1 MNNKILIILT
11 VFFTLALLS
20 CGNQQ
25 TRSKS
30 SVVDYLYPTD
40 ANTVI
45 QPSIPTLHL
54 PLKVGIA
61 FVPEQE
67 TTTRG
72 RNQWTGAVGS
82 GAALT
87 SATKAELL
95 DKVADNFKELDF
107 VSEIEVIPTE
117 YLTYGGSFNNLEQI
131 QTMYGIDV
139 IALVS
144 YDQVQFTDEGF
155 LSLTYWTIVG
165 AYVVSGEINDTST
178 MLDTVVYD
186 IKSKKMLFRAPGTS
200 VVKGS
205 ATPVN
210 LSQELREDS
219 IKGFNLAA
227 EKMTS
232 NLHSQ
237 LVRFKDKIKQNPEQV
252 KIVHREGYSGS
263 GGGGALNLY
272 SLLIMLFIFIVKK
285 NLTGSLSRRKK
296 HTA

>member
-1 MNNKILIILT
+1 MRHKVLISFVAIFIL
-11 VFFTLALLS
+11 AS
-20 CGNQQ
+20 CSNQQ

-30 SVVDYLYPTD
+30 SVVDYLYPTST
-40 ANTVI
+40 NEVI
-45 QPSIPTLHL
+45 QASIPILHL

-61 FVPEQE
+61 FVPEQD
-67 TTTRG
+67 TKTRG
-72 RNQWTGAVGS
+72 RNRWSALVGS

-87 SATKAELL
+87 AVSKAELL
-95 DKVADNFKELDF
+95 DKVASNFKELGF

-117 YLTYGGSFNNLEQI
+117 YLTHGGSFNNLEQI
-131 QTMYGIDV
+131 QTMYGIDI

-144 YDQVQFTDEGF
+144 YDQVQFTDESF

-200 VVKGS
+200 VVKGN
-205 ATPVN
+205 ATPVSLN
-210 LSQELREDS
+210 QELRADS

-227 EKMTS
+227 EKMTG

-237 LVRFKDKIKQNPEQV
+237 LTKFKEKIKQNPEQV
-252 KIVHREGYSGS
+252 KVIHREGYTGS
-263 GGGGALNLY
+263 GGGAFNLY
-272 SLLIMLFIFIVKK
+272 TLIILLLIAVTTK
-285 NLTGSLSRRKK
+285 NLTNKVRSREER
-296 HTA
+296 TTI